1 MMTGQGY
8 ISAEQARIALQSL
21 YRGDPESNIEKAL
34 LESLSDS
41 LKPVDEKGRWK
52 PSPILILIAVLVFA
66 LAGVF
71 LYFSAG
77 VRG

>member
-1 MMTGQGY
+1 MAGQGY
-8 ISAEQARIALQSL
+8 ISAEQARKGLQSL
-21 YRGDPESNIEKAL
+21 YRSDTESNLEKAL
-34 LESLSDS
+34 LESLSDG
-41 LKPVDEKGRWK
+41 LKPVDDKGRWK

-77 VRG
+77 GR